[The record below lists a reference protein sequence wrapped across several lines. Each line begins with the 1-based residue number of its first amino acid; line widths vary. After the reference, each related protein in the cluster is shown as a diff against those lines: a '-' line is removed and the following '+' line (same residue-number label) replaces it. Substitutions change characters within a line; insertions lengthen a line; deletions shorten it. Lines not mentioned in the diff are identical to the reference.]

1 MQVFLNKAGCAG
13 LAFALGCY
21 QLGLDPVAEAGPRTR
36 TRPARTTSARGQKS
50 VNYAR
55 GGDPISGSRPI
66 RQVSGSDRE
75 SDLQGLPLAVPG
87 KEEGDVPRHPTG
99 DQADEMRLVGTQKQ
113 ATPIDLRSALQLAGV
128 QNLDLVVAQQRV
140 ELAVAEQQ
148 LAAAQILP
156 NFNFGTNYDYHTGV
170 LQQSSSNI
178 LALNR
183 SSLYVG
189 AGAGA
194 VAAGTLPI
202 PGLQYNLNL
211 SESIFNYLANRKTA
225 QVARFERRAVENQVL
240 LKVTLAYADLLYAQ
254 GTRSVAVLARN
265 DAQEVARLTA
275 AYAKTGEGRQS
286 DAERAATELARRNQD
301 VYAAE
306 ARVAEASW
314 QLCQILNLE
323 MSLMLAPV
331 ESQLV
336 PQSVVPTQIP
346 MPELLAI
353 ALLERPELQARR
365 TAVEAALLQLRSAK
379 LLPFSPQILGGFS
392 GGVFGGGS
400 NLVAGGDPERF
411 GVGGGVPQFG
421 AFKGRTDLDI
431 VMYWSLKNL
440 GLGNKAQ
447 IDAARARLSGSQ
459 FEELA
464 VLDRVREDVASA
476 YALTHARFE
485 EISRRARGVRTGM
498 DALREDFI
506 RVRGREGLPIEVLDS
521 VRQLSRTRQEYL
533 DAIVEFNKSQFQLY
547 VSLGSPPADT
557 LARPVPQE
565 FEQVPEEGKTAP

>member
-1 MQVFLNKAGCAG
+1 MQVFSNKAGYAG
-13 LAFALGCY
+13 LALALGCY
-21 QLGLDPVAEAGPRTR
+21 NLGLPPVAEAGPKAL
-36 TRPARTTSARGQKS
+36 ARHGKTTNTRGQKA

-55 GGDPISGSRPI
+55 RGDPISGSRPI
-66 RQVSGSDRE
+66 RQISGSDL
-75 SDLQGLPLAVPG
+75 DGLPLADPT
-87 KEEGDVPRHPTG
+87 KEEGNAPQPPVG
-99 DQADEMRLVGTQKQ
+99 DQQDEMKFVGVQKKF
-113 ATPIDLRSALQLAGV
+113 TPIDLRSALQLAGV
-128 QNLDLVVAQQRV
+128 RNLDLVVAQQRV

-156 NFNFGTNYDYHTGV
+156 NFNFGANYDYHTGV

-178 LALNR
+178 LALKR

-194 VAAGTLPI
+194 VAAGTVPI

-211 SESIFNYLANRKTA
+211 SESIFKYLVNRKTA
-225 QVARFERRAVENQVL
+225 QVAHFERRAMENQVL
-240 LKVTLAYADLLYAQ
+240 LKVTLGYSELLRAE

-286 DAERAATELARRNQD
+286 DADRAATELARRNQD

-314 QLCQILNLE
+314 QLCQILNLD
-323 MSLMLAPV
+323 MSLLLAPV
-331 ESQLV
+331 ESQMV

-365 TAVEAALLQLRSAK
+365 AAVEAALLELDSAK
-379 LLPFSPQILGGFS
+379 ILPFSPQILGGFS
-392 GGVFGGGS
+392 GGEFGGGS
-400 NLVAGGDPERF
+400 NIIHGGDPERF
-411 GVGGGVPQFG
+411 GVGPGVPRFG
-421 AFKGRTDLDI
+421 AFKGRTDMDI
-431 VMYWSLKNL
+431 VFYWSLKNM

-447 IDAARARLSGSQ
+447 IDTARARLKGSQ

-464 VLDRVREDVASA
+464 ILDKVREDVAGS

-485 EISRRARGVRTGM
+485 EIARRARGVRTGM
-498 DALREDFI
+498 NALKEDFI

-521 VRQLSRTRQEYL
+521 VRQLARTRQEYL

-547 VSLGSPPADT
+547 VSLGSPPADS
-557 LARPVPQE
+557 LARPIPQD
-565 FEQVPEEGKTAP
+565 FEQTPVEEPATP